1 MKKKVQEFMKDH
13 FVASHVAIMIL
24 SILFVIEFV
33 LLAAKHPMIIIYVM
47 VAAGGLFLGAA
58 FLRMFWDLADVF
70 YKSIIG
76 EE

>member
-1 MKKKVQEFMKDH
+1 MKKKVQGFMKDH
-13 FVASHVAIMIL
+13 SIASHVAIMLL
-24 SILFVIEFV
+24 SILFLFEFV
-33 LLAAKHPMIIIYVM
+33 LLAAKNPMVIMYVM

-58 FLRMFWDLADVF
+58 FLRLFWDLADVF